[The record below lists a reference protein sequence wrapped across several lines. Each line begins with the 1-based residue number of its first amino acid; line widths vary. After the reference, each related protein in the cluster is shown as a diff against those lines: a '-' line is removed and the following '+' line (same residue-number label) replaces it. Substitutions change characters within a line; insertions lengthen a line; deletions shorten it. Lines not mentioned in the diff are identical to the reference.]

1 MEGDSAGYS
10 SDIEE
15 QIGRELDYSLRVDGV
30 IHVSCLDRGFQVLGR
45 EFVFPN
51 KPPVDAG
58 DACSTVYEG
67 SGVNDFHCV

>member
-30 IHVSCLDRGFQVLGR
+30 IRIPCLDRGFQALGR

-51 KPPVDAG
+51 EPPVGAG
-58 DACSTVYEG
+58 DACSAVYEG
-67 SGVNDFHCV
+67 SGVNGFHHV